1 MPTTRILTPAE
12 AVLAALAERP
22 GTSAAALAEAAGIG
36 RSTASKVLAALGADG
51 KVTRSDGGRQNGRRL
66 PDRWS
71 LPAEATRTRRAA
83 PSDAATRDGAPRLA
97 KGELVGLVLAHLK
110 ANPGEHS
117 PHELAKALGPRSA
130 GAVGNALDR
139 LTERGEAVRSA
150 TAPRRYR
157 ACVS

>member
-1 MPTTRILTPAE
+1 MPTARTVTPAE
-12 AVLAALAERP
+12 ALLAALSDRP

-36 RSTASKVLAALGADG
+36 RSTATKVLAALGAAG

-71 LPAEATRTRRAA
+71 FPAEATRTRRAA
-83 PSDAATRDGAPRLA
+83 PSDAAIRDGAPRLA
-97 KGELVGLVLAHLK
+97 KGELAGLVLAHLK

-157 ACVS
+157 ASGS